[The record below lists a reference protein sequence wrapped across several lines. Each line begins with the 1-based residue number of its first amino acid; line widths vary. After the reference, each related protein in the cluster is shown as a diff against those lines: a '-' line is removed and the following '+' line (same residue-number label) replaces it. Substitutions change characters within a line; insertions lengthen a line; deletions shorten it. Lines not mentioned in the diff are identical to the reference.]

1 MKKVVSWIMA
11 AIFVAS
17 MVQVNVHA
25 EEIVTN
31 EYADKL
37 SEVGMFNGSDKG
49 FELDREPTRLEGL
62 VMMMRMLG
70 IEEEAQ
76 NFDKKVVD
84 FEDVPA
90 WGERYV
96 QYAYKLN
103 ITKGVSKEK
112 FGSSSEMDKKSYLTL
127 MLRSL
132 GYDDDKNDFTWSNAA
147 EKAVE
152 VGIIKNSD
160 INSKKFTRG
169 DVAEV
174 SYNTLKV
181 NLKGQDKLL
190 VEKLVEDKKID
201 ITKVG
206 KLDIQ
211 IIGQEALLEEALL
224 EEALLEEAKAID
236 DEEMNLYKENVLA
249 KVKPEQPAGGNMGGG
264 SKMPGS
270 GGGGGGSSMPGGSK
284 PDKEPVVEEPV
295 VEEPV
300 VEEPVVEEPVVEE
313 PVVEEPDGT
322 TAEEAAAEEAAA
334 EAAAAEEAAAQAAA
348 EAEAAAAEEAAAQ
361 AAAEAA
367 AAEAAAAEEAAAQ
380 AAAEEEA
387 AAQAAAEEAAAAQAA
402 AEAEAAQAAAEEA
415 AAAQAAAEAEA
426 AAQAAAEAEAAAQA
440 AAAEAAAQAAAEEAA
455 AQAAAEE
462 AAAQAAAEEAAA
474 QAAAEEAA
482 AQAAAEEAA
491 AQAAAEEA
499 AAQAAAE
506 EAAAQAA
513 AEEAAAQA
521 AAEEAAAQAAAEEAA
536 AQAAAEEAA
545 AQAAAEEAAA
555 QAAAEAAAQA
565 AAEEA
570 AAQAAAEAAA
580 AAADGPL
587 ASVYG
592 LVPNSTSSA
601 NNNATLLNKMINQ
614 YGSIVIDGDY
624 YIGTTSQSITNKNIE
639 IVGTNGSELIF
650 NNSSN
655 TTLFDPNKVTNL
667 TLKNIGF
674 KNLNSS
680 TLFIAYSSTRN
691 KTKVNRVFVEDSSFD
706 GNISLYRLSG
716 DQSTN
721 PNSVDFG
728 VDEFIFKNN
737 TVTDTSSSFIVLVDV
752 PLRYAE
758 VSNNYINNFK
768 YIFFNSGITNGIQY
782 SDEIFE
788 AKDYIYVYNNTVE
801 NDDNWW
807 ADGDGGMYLT
817 FILSENVKILY
828 DSNHVEGLK
837 AKVNVSIYDAYM
849 SSRDVTYTNNT
860 WKNNITFHPDK
871 IYNTLMKSKG
881 GKVNNVPVER
891 VYSNNTFIVEESF
904 AERVGQSK
912 SNLFI
917 YFYDLTTTANNYTIE
932 NNLVD
937 VYDLRFVKSS
947 DEIKNIK
954 INNNVIKA
962 KYALGSLTMVRL
974 TDSLQPTV
982 EIKNNDI
989 QIAQSGSHP
998 SGDTVGL
1005 RLVTMFDARSN
1016 KTTGKKGQS
1025 ILLSGNTVEAPI
1037 TYAFFNIVTDVATV
1051 TGNNIR
1057 VRSSVYKRFVSNS
1070 GYSHLTD
1077 ALVTKF

>member
-37 SEVGMFNGSDKG
+37 SEVGMFNGSEKG

-76 NFDKKVVD
+76 NYDEKVVD

-112 FGSSSEMDKKSYLTL
+112 FGSSSDMDKKSYLTL

-160 INSKKFTRG
+160 VNSKKFTRG

-190 VEKLVEDKKID
+190 VEKLVEDNKID
-201 ITKVG
+201 ITKIG

-211 IIGQEALLEEALL
+211 IKGQEALLEEALLEEALL
-224 EEALLEEAKAID
+224 EEALLEEAKAIN
-236 DEEMNLYKENVLA
+236 DEELNLYKENVLA
-249 KVKPEQPAGGNMGGG
+249 KVKPEQPAGGSISGG

-284 PDKEPVVEEPV
+284 PDKKPVVEEPV

-313 PVVEEPDGT
+313 PVVDT
-322 TAEEAAAEEAAA
+322 AAEEAAA
-334 EAAAAEEAAAQAAA
+334 QAAAEEAAAQAAA
-348 EAEAAAAEEAAAQ
+348 QAAAEEAAAL
-361 AAAEAA
+361 
-367 AAEAAAAEEAAAQ
+367 AAAEEAAAQ
-380 AAAEEEA
+380 AAAEEAAALAAAEEAAALAAAQAAAQAAAEEA
-387 AAQAAAEEAAAAQAA
+387 AAQAAAEEAAAQAAA
-402 AEAEAAQAAAEEA
+402 AEAAALAAAAVTAADEAAAQAAAEEA
-415 AAAQAAAEAEA
+415 AALLAAAEEA
-426 AAQAAAEAEAAAQA
+426 AAQAAAEEAAALA
-440 AAAEAAAQAAAEEAA
+440 AAGEAAALAAAEEAAALAAAEEAAALAAAEEAA

-474 QAAAEEAA
+474 LAAAEEAA
-482 AQAAAEEAA
+482 ALAAALA
-491 AQAAAEEA
+491 
-499 AAQAAAE
+499 
-506 EAAAQAA
+506 
-513 AEEAAAQA
+513 
-521 AAEEAAAQAAAEEAA
+521 
-536 AQAAAEEAA
+536 
-545 AQAAAEEAAA
+545 
-555 QAAAEAAAQA
+555 
-565 AAEEA
+565 
-570 AAQAAAEAAA
+570 
-580 AAADGPL
+580 GPL
-587 ASVYG
+587 ASAYG

-624 YIGTTSQSITNKNIE
+624 YIGTTSQSVTNANIE

-807 ADGDGGMYLT
+807 ADASGGMYLT

-828 DSNHVEGLK
+828 DSNYVEGLK
-837 AKVNVSIYDAYM
+837 AKVNISIYDAYM

-881 GKVNNVPVER
+881 GQVNNVPVER

-912 SNLFI
+912 DNLFI
-917 YFYDLTTTANNYTIE
+917 YFYDLTTTANSYTIE
-932 NNLVD
+932 NNLID

-962 KYALGSLTMVRL
+962 KYALGSLTMVRV
-974 TDSLQPTV
+974 TDSIQPVV

-989 QIAQSGSHP
+989 KIAQSGTHP

-1005 RLVTMFDARSN
+1005 RLVSMVDNRSN
-1016 KTTGKKGQS
+1016 KTTGKKGKS
-1025 ILLSGNTVEAPI
+1025 ILLSGNTIEAPI
-1037 TYAFFNIVTDVATV
+1037 TYSFYNIVTDAATV

>member
-1 MKKVVSWIMA
+1 MKRVVSWIMA

-76 NFDKKVVD
+76 DFKEKVVD

-190 VEKLVEDKKID
+190 VEKLVEDNKID
-201 ITKVG
+201 ITKID
-206 KLDIQ
+206 KLDIK
-211 IIGQEALLEEALL
+211 IKGQEALLEEALL
-224 EEALLEEAKAID
+224 EELKQIE
-236 DEEMNLYKENVLA
+236 DEEINLYKESVLA

-270 GGGGGGSSMPGGSK
+270 GGGGGGSSMPGGGK

-313 PVVEEPDGT
+313 PVVEEPVVEEPVVEEPVVEEPVVEEPVVEEPVVEEPDDT
-322 TAEEAAAEEAAA
+322 T
-334 EAAAAEEAAAQAAA
+334 AEEAAAQAA
-348 EAEAAAAEEAAAQ
+348 AEAAAAEEAAAQ

-367 AAEAAAAEEAAAQ
+367 AAQAAAEEAAAAEAAAAQAAAEEAAAQ
-380 AAAEEEA
+380 AAAET
-387 AAQAAAEEAAAAQAA
+387 
-402 AEAEAAQAAAEEA
+402 
-415 AAAQAAAEAEA
+415 

-462 AAAQAAAEEAAA
+462 AAAQAAAE
-474 QAAAEEAA
+474 
-482 AQAAAEEAA
+482 
-491 AQAAAEEA
+491 
-499 AAQAAAE
+499 
-506 EAAAQAA
+506 
-513 AEEAAAQA
+513 
-521 AAEEAAAQAAAEEAA
+521 
-536 AQAAAEEAA
+536 
-545 AQAAAEEAAA
+545 
-555 QAAAEAAAQA
+555 
-565 AAEEA
+565 
-570 AAQAAAEAAA
+570 A

-587 ASVYG
+587 ASAYG

-639 IVGTNGSELIF
+639 IVGTDGSELIF
-650 NNSSN
+650 DNSSN

-674 KNLNSS
+674 KNLNNSS
-680 TLFIAYSSTRN
+680 ILFIASSSTRN
-691 KTKVNRVFVEDSSFD
+691 KTKINQVIVEDSFFE

-716 DQSTN
+716 DQSVN

-728 VDEFIFKNN
+728 VDEFVFKNN
-737 TVTDTSSSFIVLVDV
+737 RVTNTLSSFIVLTDI

-758 VSNNYINNFK
+758 VSNNYVNNFK
-768 YIFFNSGITNGIQY
+768 YIFFNAAITNGIKY
-782 SDEIFE
+782 SNQIFE

-807 ADGDGGMYLT
+807 AAEGGGMYLT
-817 FILSENVKILY
+817 FVLTENVRVKY

-837 AKVNVSIYDAYM
+837 ANFNMSVYDAYL
-849 SSRDVTYTNNT
+849 SSRYVTYTNNT

-871 IYNTLMKSKG
+871 IYNSLMKSKG
-881 GKVNNVPVER
+881 GKVNNIPVER
-891 VYSNNTFIVEESF
+891 LYANNTFIVEESF
-904 AERVGQSK
+904 AQKVGQSK
-912 SNLFI
+912 DDLFV

-932 NNLVD
+932 NNLFD

-947 DEIKNIK
+947 DEIKNFTF
-954 INNNVIKA
+954 NNNIIKA
-962 KYALGSLTMVRL
+962 KYALGSLTKVRL
-974 TDSLQPTV
+974 TDTIQPTV
-982 EIKNNDI
+982 EIKDNDI
-989 QIAQSGSHP
+989 QIDQSGKHP
-998 SGDTVGL
+998 LEEGTGL
-1005 RLVTMFDARSN
+1005 ILVNMVDSRSN
-1016 KTTGKKGQS
+1016 TTTGKKGKS
-1025 ILLSGNTVEAPI
+1025 ILLSGNTIEAPI
-1037 TYAFFNIVTDVATV
+1037 TYAFYNILTDVATV